1 MKLRVLV
8 TPKTGVLDPEGR
20 AIQSALADL
29 GYTDVADLRTGKII
43 ELDLAISDPAAAR
56 AILIRNMFKFLV
68 LLIPVLAVV
77 GLLNPHV
84 QGLGDSIA
92 DTVVVRQ
99 VGGTSQRGPNDR

>member
-56 AILIRNMFKFLV
+56 AQATEMCEK
-68 LLIPVLAVV
+68 LLANPVIEQYEIEIV
-77 GLLNPHV
+77 
-84 QGLGDSIA
+84 
-92 DTVVVRQ
+92 
-99 VGGTSQRGPNDR
+99 